1 MSFAAGLFDF
11 IGALFEKLLEDD
23 YKLMD
28 HEAYVI
34 VPMLC
39 EKSGL
44 NNAILKQKVKKL
56 METSFDL
63 YDQKKSIQL
72 MFKFGV
78 GSKNLKAVAETVEAL
93 STYIAFR
100 GIDNIS

>member
-11 IGALFEKLLEDD
+11 FGALFEKLLEDD

-39 EKSGL
+39 EKLGL

-63 YDQKKSIQL
+63 YDQKKSI
-72 MFKFGV
+72 
-78 GSKNLKAVAETVEAL
+78 
-93 STYIAFR
+93 
-100 GIDNIS
+100 